1 MPDWPVPGDPSL
13 HDRHDQ
19 GAACM
24 TVPPWRTRSSRTIY
38 QNPWLRLRE
47 DLVELPNGRTTVY
60 GVVSTGSCVGVLP
73 FLDPDTVVLVRQYR
87 YVAGRHTW
95 EMPTGGVGPGEPL
108 EAAAQRE
115 LAEESGYRA
124 GRLEPVCVYH
134 TSKSV
139 MDETA
144 HLFLAFDLTRAMDA
158 PEPDETESFQVRPH
172 RFDQVLGMVDTGEIV
187 DSMTII
193 AVLQAQ
199 RWRAGH
205 WPAADLW
212 G

>member
-1 MPDWPVPGDPSL
+1 
-13 HDRHDQ
+13 
-19 GAACM
+19 M

-47 DLVELPNGRTTVY
+47 DLVELPSGRTTIY

-87 YVAGRHTW
+87 YVAGCHTW
-95 EMPTGGVGPGEPL
+95 EMPTGGVMPGEPIQ
-108 EAAAQRE
+108 AAAQRE

-144 HLFLAFDLTRAMDA
+144 HLFFASDLTRATDQ

-172 RFDQVLGMVDTGEIV
+172 RFEEVLGMVDSGEIV

-193 AVLQAQ
+193 AVLQAE
-199 RWRAGH
+199 RRRADPDSAVTGS
-205 WPAADLW
+205 
-212 G
+212 

>member
-1 MPDWPVPGDPSL
+1 
-13 HDRHDQ
+13 
-19 GAACM
+19 M
-24 TVPPWRTRSSRTIY
+24 TVPPSPWRTRSSRTIY

-47 DLVELPNGRTTVY
+47 DLVELPSGRTTVY

-95 EMPTGGVGPGEPL
+95 EMPTGGVAPGEPIQD
-108 EAAAQRE
+108 AAQRE

-124 GRLEPVCVYH
+124 GRLEPVCSYH

-144 HLFLAFDLTRAMDA
+144 HLFLGFDLTRAMDA
-158 PEPDETESFQVRPH
+158 PEPDATESFQVRPH
-172 RFDQVLGMVDTGEIV
+172 RFQEVLGMVDAGEIV

-193 AVLQAQ
+193 AVLQAE
-199 RWRAGH
+199 RRRPGR
-205 WPAADLW
+205 
-212 G
+212 GRRR

>member
-1 MPDWPVPGDPSL
+1 MSM
-13 HDRHDQ
+13 R
-19 GAACM
+19 
-24 TVPPWRTRSSRTIY
+24 PWRTRSSRTIY

-47 DLVELPNGRTTVY
+47 DLVELPSGRTTIY
-60 GVVSTGSCVGVLP
+60 GVVSTGACVGVLP

-95 EMPTGGVGPGEPL
+95 EMPTGGVGPGEPIQ
-108 EAAAQRE
+108 AAAQRE

-144 HLFLAFDLTRAMDA
+144 HLFLASDLTRADRSAGAGRDRVVPGAAA
-158 PEPDETESFQVRPH
+158 PVRGGPRHGRQRRDRGLDDHH
-172 RFDQVLGMVDTGEIV
+172 RGAPGRPAPGRPCSATVTG
-187 DSMTII
+187 S
-193 AVLQAQ
+193 
-199 RWRAGH
+199 
-205 WPAADLW
+205 
-212 G
+212 

>member
-1 MPDWPVPGDPSL
+1 L
-13 HDRHDQ
+13 
-19 GAACM
+19 
-24 TVPPWRTRSSRTIY
+24 TTPPWRTRSSRTIY

-47 DLVELPNGRTTVY
+47 DLVELPSGRTTVY

-95 EMPTGGVGPGEPL
+95 EMPTGGVGPGEPI
-108 EAAAQRE
+108 EDAAQRE

-144 HLFLAFDLTRAMDA
+144 YLFLAFGLTRLRDA
-158 PEPDETESFQVRPH
+158 LEADETESFEVRPR
-172 RFDQVLGMVDTGEIV
+172 RFQEVLGMVDAGEIV

-193 AVLQAQ
+193 AVLQAE
-199 RWRAGH
+199 RRRTGRRSL
-205 WPAADLW
+205 PL
-212 G
+212 

>member
-1 MPDWPVPGDPSL
+1 MSM
-13 HDRHDQ
+13 R
-19 GAACM
+19 
-24 TVPPWRTRSSRTIY
+24 TWRTRSSRTIY

-47 DLVELPNGRTTVY
+47 DLVELPSGRTTIY

-73 FLDPDTVVLVRQYR
+73 FLDSDTVVLVRQYR
-87 YVAGRHTW
+87 YVAGRDTW
-95 EMPTGGVGPGEPL
+95 EMPTGGVMSGESI

-115 LAEESGYRA
+115 LAEESGFRA
-124 GRLEPVCVYH
+124 GRLAPVCVYH

-144 HLFLAFDLTRAMDA
+144 HLFLASDLTSAVDR

-172 RFDQVLGMVDTGEIV
+172 RFQEVLGMVDSGEIV

-193 AVLQAQ
+193 AVLQAE
-199 RWRAGH
+199 RRRA
-205 WPAADLW
+205 DRVRRR
-212 G
+212 

>member
-1 MPDWPVPGDPSL
+1 MSM
-13 HDRHDQ
+13 R
-19 GAACM
+19 
-24 TVPPWRTRSSRTIY
+24 PWTTRSSRTIY

-47 DLVELPNGRTTVY
+47 DLVELPSGHTTVY
-60 GVVSTGSCVGVLP
+60 GVVHTGSCVGMLP

-95 EMPTGGVGPGEPL
+95 EMPTGGVMPGEPIQ
-108 EAAAQRE
+108 AAAQRE

-144 HLFLAFDLTRAMDA
+144 HLFLAFDLTRAEDQPA
-158 PEPDETESFQVRPH
+158 PDETESFQVRPH
-172 RFDQVLGMVDTGEIV
+172 RFDEVLGMVDSGEIV

-193 AVLQAQ
+193 AVLQAE
-199 RWRAGH
+199 RRRPGR
-205 WPAADLW
+205 
-212 G
+212 GRRR

>member
-1 MPDWPVPGDPSL
+1 MSMG
-13 HDRHDQ
+13 
-19 GAACM
+19 
-24 TVPPWRTRSSRTIY
+24 PWRTHSSRTIY
-38 QNPWLRLRE
+38 QNPWLQLRE
-47 DLVELPNGRTTVY
+47 DVVELPSGRTTIY
-60 GVVSTGSCVGVLP
+60 GVVHTGTCVGMLP
-73 FLDPDTVVLVRQYR
+73 FLDSDTVVLVRQYR

-95 EMPTGGVGPGEPL
+95 EMPTGGVAPGEPI

-115 LAEESGYRA
+115 PAEESGYRA

-144 HLFLAFDLTRAMDA
+144 HLFLAFDLFRATDA
-158 PEPDETESFQVRPH
+158 PEPDDTESFQVRPH
-172 RFDQVLGMVDTGEIV
+172 RFEKVLGMIDSGEIV

-193 AVLQAQ
+193 AVLQAE
-199 RWRAGH
+199 RRRVGRRS
-205 WPAADLW
+205 AAN

>member
-1 MPDWPVPGDPSL
+1 MSM
-13 HDRHDQ
+13 R
-19 GAACM
+19 
-24 TVPPWRTRSSRTIY
+24 PWRTRSSRTVY

-47 DLVELPNGRTTVY
+47 DLVELPSGRTTIY
-60 GVVSTGSCVGVLP
+60 GVVSTGACVGVLP

-87 YVAGRHTW
+87 YVVGRHTW
-95 EMPTGGVGPGEPL
+95 EMPTGGVMSDEPI

-144 HLFLAFDLTRAMDA
+144 HLFLAFDLAGAEDR

-172 RFDQVLGMVDTGEIV
+172 RFREVLAMVDSGEIV

-193 AVLQAQ
+193 AVLQAD
-199 RWRAGH
+199 RRRADRGRRR
-205 WPAADLW
+205 
-212 G
+212 

>member
-1 MPDWPVPGDPSL
+1 
-13 HDRHDQ
+13 
-19 GAACM
+19 M
-24 TVPPWRTRSSRTIY
+24 TVPSWRTRSSRTIY

-47 DLVELPNGRTTVY
+47 DLVELPSGRTTIY
-60 GVVSTGSCVGVLP
+60 GVVSTGACVGMLP
-73 FLDPDTVVLVRQYR
+73 FLDSDTVVLVRPYR

-95 EMPTGGVGPGEPL
+95 EMPTGGVGPGEPI

-115 LAEESGYRA
+115 LAEESGYQA

-144 HLFLAFDLTRAMDA
+144 HLFLAFDLTSATDT
-158 PEPDETESFQVRPH
+158 PGPDETESFQVRPH
-172 RFDQVLGMVDTGEIV
+172 RFEEVLAMVDSGEIV

-193 AVLQAQ
+193 AVLQAERRQ
-199 RWRAGH
+199 IGRVRRR
-205 WPAADLW
+205 
-212 G
+212 

>member
-1 MPDWPVPGDPSL
+1 
-13 HDRHDQ
+13 
-19 GAACM
+19 M

-47 DLVELPNGRTTVY
+47 DLVELPSGRTTVY
-60 GVVSTGSCVGVLP
+60 GVVSTGACVGVLP
-73 FLDPDTVVLVRQYR
+73 FLDSDTVVLVRQYR

-95 EMPTGGVGPGEPL
+95 EMPTGGVGPGEPISD
-108 EAAAQRE
+108 AAQRE

-144 HLFLAFDLTRAMDA
+144 HLFLGFDLTRVGDA

-172 RFDQVLGMVDTGEIV
+172 RFEQVLGMVDSGEIV

-193 AVLQAQ
+193 AMLQAQ
-199 RWRAGH
+199 RRRDQGGGGRV
-205 WPAADLW
+205 LFSTL
-212 G
+212 

>member
-1 MPDWPVPGDPSL
+1 M
-13 HDRHDQ
+13 
-19 GAACM
+19 A
-24 TVPPWRTRSSRTIY
+24 VPPWRTRASRTIY
-38 QNPWLRLRE
+38 QNAWLRLRE
-47 DLVELPNGRTTVY
+47 DLVELPSGRTTIY

-87 YVAGRHTW
+87 YVAGRYTW
-95 EMPTGGVGPGEPL
+95 EMPTGGVMPGESIQ
-108 EAAAQRE
+108 AAAQRE

-144 HLFLAFDLTRAMDA
+144 HLFLASELTRAEDR
-158 PEPDETESFQVRPH
+158 PEPDVIESFQVRPH
-172 RFDQVLGMVDTGEIV
+172 RFQEVLAMVDTGEIV

-193 AVLQAQ
+193 AVLQAD
-199 RWRAGH
+199 RRRADRGRRR
-205 WPAADLW
+205 
-212 G
+212 

>member
-1 MPDWPVPGDPSL
+1 
-13 HDRHDQ
+13 
-19 GAACM
+19 M
-24 TVPPWRTRSSRTIY
+24 TAPPWRTRSSRTIY

-47 DLVELPNGRTTVY
+47 DLVELPGGRTTVY

-95 EMPTGGVGPGEPL
+95 EMPTGGVGPGEPI

-144 HLFLAFDLTRAMDA
+144 HLFLAFDLTRLMDA
-158 PEPDETESFQVRPH
+158 PEPDTTESFQVRPY
-172 RFDQVLGMVDTGEIV
+172 RFQEVLDMVDTGEIV

-193 AVLQAQ
+193 AVLQAEL
-199 RWRAGH
+199 RRADRRPP
-205 WPAADLW
+205 PAKPGSTEA
-212 G
+212 

>member
-1 MPDWPVPGDPSL
+1 
-13 HDRHDQ
+13 
-19 GAACM
+19 M
-24 TVPPWRTRSSRTIY
+24 TVPPWRTRLSRTIY
-38 QNPWLRLRE
+38 ENPWLRLRE
-47 DLVELPNGRTTVY
+47 DLVELPSGRTTIY

-95 EMPTGGVGPGEPL
+95 EMPTGGVGPGEPI
-108 EAAAQRE
+108 EHAAQRE

-144 HLFLAFDLTRAMDA
+144 HLFLAFDLTRLMDA
-158 PEPDETESFQVRPH
+158 PEPDTTESFQVRPY
-172 RFDQVLGMVDTGEIV
+172 RFQEVLDMVDTGEIV

-193 AVLQAQ
+193 AVLQAE
-199 RWRAGH
+199 RRRADRRPPPSKPGSTE
-205 WPAADLW
+205 A
-212 G
+212 

>member
-1 MPDWPVPGDPSL
+1 
-13 HDRHDQ
+13 
-19 GAACM
+19 M

-38 QNPWLRLRE
+38 TNPWLSLRE
-47 DLVELPNGRTTVY
+47 DLVELPSGRTTIY
-60 GVVSTGSCVGVLP
+60 GVVSTGACVGMLP
-73 FLDPDTVVLVRQYR
+73 FLDRDTVVLVRQYR

-95 EMPTGGVGPGEPL
+95 EMPTGGAGPGEPI

-115 LAEESGYRA
+115 LAEETGYRA

-144 HLFLAFDLTRAMDA
+144 HLFLAFDLADA
-158 PEPDETESFQVRPH
+158 GDRPEPDDTESFQVRPH
-172 RFDQVLGMVDTGEIV
+172 RLEEVLGMVDTGEIV

-193 AVLQAQ
+193 AVLQAE
-199 RWRAGH
+199 RRRSGR
-205 WPAADLW
+205 
-212 G
+212 GRRR

>member
-1 MPDWPVPGDPSL
+1 
-13 HDRHDQ
+13 
-19 GAACM
+19 M
-24 TVPPWRTRSSRTIY
+24 TAPPWRTRSSRTIY

-47 DLVELPNGRTTVY
+47 DLVELPGGRTTVY

-95 EMPTGGVGPGEPL
+95 EMPTGGVGPGEPI
-108 EAAAQRE
+108 EAAA
-115 LAEESGYRA
+115 GYRA

-144 HLFLAFDLTRAMDA
+144 HLFLAFDLTRPLDA
-158 PEPDETESFQVRPH
+158 PKPDATESFLVRPH
-172 RFDQVLGMVDTGEIV
+172 GFEEVLGMVDAGEIV

-193 AVLQAQ
+193 AVLQAE
-199 RWRAGH
+199 RRR
-205 WPAADLW
+205 PAR
-212 G
+212 GRRR

>member
-1 MPDWPVPGDPSL
+1 
-13 HDRHDQ
+13 
-19 GAACM
+19 M
-24 TVPPWRTRSSRTIY
+24 TTPPWRTRSSRMIY

-47 DLVELPNGRTTVY
+47 DLVELPSGHTTIY

-73 FLDPDTVVLVRQYR
+73 FLDTDTVVLVRQYR

-95 EMPTGGVGPGEPL
+95 EMPTGGARPGESIQD
-108 EAAAQRE
+108 AAQRE

-144 HLFLAFDLTRAMDA
+144 HLFLASDLTRSKDA
-158 PEPDETESFQVRPH
+158 LQADETESLEVRPH
-172 RFDQVLGMVDTGEIV
+172 RFQEVLDMVDTGEIV

-193 AVLQAQ
+193 AVLQAE
-199 RWRAGH
+199 RRRANRR
-205 WPAADLW
+205 PPPR
-212 G
+212 

>member
-1 MPDWPVPGDPSL
+1 MPDWPVPGDPRL

-24 TVPPWRTRSSRTIY
+24 TAPRWRTRSSRTIY

-47 DLVELPNGRTTVY
+47 DLVELPSGRTTVY

-95 EMPTGGVGPGEPL
+95 EMPTGGVAPGEPIQD
-108 EAAAQRE
+108 AAQRE

-158 PEPDETESFQVRPH
+158 PAPDETESFQVRPH
-172 RFDQVLGMVDTGEIV
+172 RFEE
-187 DSMTII
+187 
-193 AVLQAQ
+193 VLQAQ
-199 RWRAGH
+199 RRRVGH
-205 WPAADLW
+205 WPAADSW

>member
-1 MPDWPVPGDPSL
+1 
-13 HDRHDQ
+13 
-19 GAACM
+19 M

-38 QNPWLRLRE
+38 TNPWLSLRE
-47 DLVELPNGRTTVY
+47 DLVELPSGRTTVY
-60 GVVSTGSCVGVLP
+60 GVVHTGPCVGVLP

-95 EMPTGGVGPGEPL
+95 EMPTGGVGPGEPI

-144 HLFLAFDLTRAMDA
+144 HLFLAFDLARATEG
-158 PEPDETESFQVRPH
+158 PGPDETESFQVRAH
-172 RFDQVLGMVDTGEIV
+172 RFEEVLAMVDTGEIV

-193 AVLQAQ
+193 AVLQAA
-199 RWRAGH
+199 RRRAGRG
-205 WPAADLW
+205 PETVT
-212 G
+212 GS

>member
-1 MPDWPVPGDPSL
+1 
-13 HDRHDQ
+13 
-19 GAACM
+19 M
-24 TVPPWRTRSSRTIY
+24 TVAPWKTRSSRTIY
-38 QNPWLRLRE
+38 QNPWLHLRE
-47 DLVELPNGRTTVY
+47 DLVELPDGRTTVY

-95 EMPTGGVGPGEPL
+95 EMPTGGVGPGERI
-108 EAAAQRE
+108 EDAAQRE

-124 GRLEPVCVYH
+124 GRLEPLCSYH

-144 HLFLAFDLTRAMDA
+144 HLFLAFDLTSAEDQ
-158 PEPDETESFQVRPH
+158 PEPDETESFQVRPY
-172 RFDQVLGMVDTGEIV
+172 RFQEVLGMVDAGQIV

-199 RWRAGH
+199 RCR
-205 WPAADLW
+205 PAP
-212 G
+212 GVGRYQRV

>member
-1 MPDWPVPGDPSL
+1 M
-13 HDRHDQ
+13 
-19 GAACM
+19 
-24 TVPPWRTRSSRTIY
+24 
-38 QNPWLRLRE
+38 
-47 DLVELPNGRTTVY
+47 
-60 GVVSTGSCVGVLP
+60 LP
-73 FLDPDTVVLVRQYR
+73 FLGPDTVVLVRQYR

-95 EMPTGGVGPGEPL
+95 EMPTGGVRPGEPI

-124 GRLEPVCVYH
+124 GRLDPVCAYR

-144 HLFLAFDLTRAMDA
+144 HLFLAFDLTRAVNR

-172 RFDQVLGMVDTGEIV
+172 RFQEVLGMVDTGEIV

-193 AVLQAQ
+193 AVHQAE
-199 RWRAGH
+199 RRRHGR
-205 WPAADLW
+205 
-212 G
+212 GRR

>member
-1 MPDWPVPGDPSL
+1 
-13 HDRHDQ
+13 
-19 GAACM
+19 M

-38 QNPWLRLRE
+38 HNPWLRLRE
-47 DLVELPNGRTTVY
+47 DLVELPSGRSTVY

-95 EMPTGGVGPGEPL
+95 EMPTGGVGPGE
-108 EAAAQRE
+108 AITDAAQRE

-124 GRLEPVCVYH
+124 GRLEPVCSYH

-144 HLFLAFDLTRAMDA
+144 QLFLGFDLTRAQD
-158 PEPDETESFQVRPH
+158 PPTPDDTESFQVRPH
-172 RFDQVLGMVDTGEIV
+172 RFQQVLGMVDTGEIV

-193 AVLQAQ
+193 AVLQAE
-199 RWRAGH
+199 RRRAGRR
-205 WPAADLW
+205 PAPR
-212 G
+212 

>member
-1 MPDWPVPGDPSL
+1 
-13 HDRHDQ
+13 
-19 GAACM
+19 M

-47 DLVELPNGRTTVY
+47 DLVELPSGRTTVY

-95 EMPTGGVGPGEPL
+95 EMPTGGVAPGEPITD
-108 EAAAQRE
+108 AAQRE

-144 HLFLAFDLTRAMDA
+144 HLFLAFDLTRAMDP

-172 RFDQVLGMVDTGEIV
+172 RFQQVLGMVDAGEIV

-199 RWRAGH
+199 RRRAGR
-205 WPAADLW
+205 
-212 G
+212 GRR

>member
-1 MPDWPVPGDPSL
+1 MSM
-13 HDRHDQ
+13 R
-19 GAACM
+19 
-24 TVPPWRTRSSRTIY
+24 PWRTRSSRTVY
-38 QNPWLRLRE
+38 QNPWLQLRE
-47 DLVELPNGRTTVY
+47 DLVELPSGRTTIY
-60 GVVSTGSCVGVLP
+60 GVVHTGACVGMLP

-87 YVAGRHTW
+87 YVAGRYTW
-95 EMPTGGVGPGEPL
+95 EMPTGGVGLGESI

-144 HLFLAFDLTRAMDA
+144 HLFLAFDLTRVRNA
-158 PEPDETESFQVRPH
+158 PQPDETESFQVQAH
-172 RFDQVLGMVDTGEIV
+172 RFEEVLGMVDSGEIV

-199 RWRAGH
+199 RWRVGR
-205 WPAADLW
+205 
-212 G
+212 GRRR

>member
-1 MPDWPVPGDPSL
+1 
-13 HDRHDQ
+13 
-19 GAACM
+19 M
-24 TVPPWRTRSSRTIY
+24 TMPPWRTRLSRTIY
-38 QNPWLRLRE
+38 ENPWLRLRE
-47 DLVELPNGRTTVY
+47 DLVELPSGRTTIY
-60 GVVSTGSCVGVLP
+60 GVVSTGACVGVLP

-95 EMPTGGVGPGEPL
+95 EMPTGGVGPGEPI

-124 GRLEPVCVYH
+124 GRLEAVSVYH

-144 HLFLAFDLTRAMDA
+144 HLFLAFDLADA
-158 PEPDETESFQVRPH
+158 EDRPEPDETESFQVRPH
-172 RFDQVLGMVDTGEIV
+172 RFQEVLAMVDSGEIV

-193 AVLQAQ
+193 AVLQAE
-199 RWRAGH
+199 RRRTDRGRRR
-205 WPAADLW
+205 
-212 G
+212 

>member
-1 MPDWPVPGDPSL
+1 MSM
-13 HDRHDQ
+13 R
-19 GAACM
+19 
-24 TVPPWRTRSSRTIY
+24 PWRTRSSRTIY

-47 DLVELPNGRTTVY
+47 DLVELPSGRTTIY
-60 GVVSTGSCVGVLP
+60 GVVSTGPCVGVLP

-95 EMPTGGVGPGEPL
+95 EMPTGGVGPGESI

-115 LAEESGYRA
+115 LAEESGFRA

-144 HLFLAFDLTRAMDA
+144 HLFLASDLTSAVDR

-172 RFDQVLGMVDTGEIV
+172 RFQEVLAMVDSGEIV

-199 RWRAGH
+199 RRR
-205 WPAADLW
+205 PDRVRRR
-212 G
+212 

>member
-1 MPDWPVPGDPSL
+1 M
-13 HDRHDQ
+13 
-19 GAACM
+19 
-24 TVPPWRTRSSRTIY
+24 
-38 QNPWLRLRE
+38 
-47 DLVELPNGRTTVY
+47 
-60 GVVSTGSCVGVLP
+60 
-73 FLDPDTVVLVRQYR
+73 LVRQYR

-95 EMPTGGVGPGEPL
+95 EMPTGGVGLGEPIQ
-108 EAAAQRE
+108 AAAQRE

-144 HLFLAFDLTRAMDA
+144 HLFLAFDLARAEDR

-172 RFDQVLGMVDTGEIV
+172 RFEEVLGMVDTGEIV

-193 AVLQAQ
+193 AVLQAE
-199 RWRAGH
+199 RRRRGRG
-205 WPAADLW
+205 P
-212 G
+212 